1 MRLGLVIHGDLQ
13 TQTGGYLYD
22 RQLVEHLGRAGDQ
35 VEIVS
40 LPWRSYPAHLRDYLS
55 PALTRQLLNLRVDTL
70 LQDELSHPS
79 LLAANRRLARL
90 RGIPIVAIVHHLR
103 SSEPWTPAARL
114 LYRAVERA
122 YLRGVDGFVFNSQA
136 TRAAVDALVGSG
148 KPFVVAPPGG
158 DRLGLVPVSGDVR
171 ARAGQPG
178 PLRVLFVGSLIA
190 RKGLHV
196 LLEALVALPA
206 GSWSLE
212 VIGEAARDAPYAARV
227 RRQIAR
233 LGLDESVSLRGATDD
248 RTLVETLRRS
258 HVLAGPSAYEGF
270 GIAYLEAMAF
280 GLPVLACAAGGAPEV
295 VVEGETGYLIPPGSP
310 ALLAERLRSLGLDR
324 DLLARLGVAARAR
337 ALAQPQWADSM
348 GSIRQFLARLAPT
361 GAVAPA
367 ISVAVGG
374 VR

>member
-1 MRLGLVIHGDLQ
+1 VRLGLVIHGDLQ

-22 RQLVEHLGRAGDQ
+22 RRLVEYLGRAGDP

-40 LPWRSYPAHLRDYLS
+40 LPWRSYPAHLRDNLS
-55 PALTRQLLNLRVDTL
+55 PALTRRLLNLRVDIL
-70 LQDELSHPS
+70 LEDELSHPS

-90 RGIPIVAIVHHLR
+90 AGIPIVAVVHHLR
-103 SSEPWTPAARL
+103 SSEPWTPAARR

-136 TRAAVDALVGSG
+136 TRAAVDALAGSG

-158 DRLGLVPVSGDVR
+158 DRLGPGPETDAVR
-171 ARAGQPG
+171 SRAMQAG
-178 PLRVLFVGSLIA
+178 PLRVLFVGNLIA

-196 LLEALVALPA
+196 LLEALAALPA

-212 VIGEAARDAPYAARV
+212 VVGNASRDAAYAARV

-233 LGLDESVSLRGATDD
+233 LGIDGSVSLRGAADD
-248 RTLVETLRRS
+248 RALAEALRRS
-258 HVLAGPSAYEGF
+258 HVLAGPSDYEGF

-280 GLPVLACAAGGAPEV
+280 GLPVLASAAGGASEV

-324 DLLARLGVAARAR
+324 DRLARLGAAARAR
-337 ALAQPQWADSM
+337 ALAQPQWAASM